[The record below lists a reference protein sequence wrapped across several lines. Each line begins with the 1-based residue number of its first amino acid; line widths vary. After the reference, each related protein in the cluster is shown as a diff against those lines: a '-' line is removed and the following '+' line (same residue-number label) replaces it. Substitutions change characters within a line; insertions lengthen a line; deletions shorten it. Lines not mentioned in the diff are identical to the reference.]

1 MADQP
6 QSDAEYIASLT
17 PERAEEVAGKITEQ
31 WQRDWGA
38 VMEKV
43 IEKTGLSRSEA
54 FQFMLLRETAA
65 MRDQLLRNAK
75 PIFHENC
82 KACQQEREFHEAQFE
97 HMKLAN
103 RHLKEEHGEDW
114 QQ

>member
-1 MADQP
+1 MAEQ

-17 PERAEEVAGKITEQ
+17 PERAEEVANKIAEQ
-31 WQRDWGA
+31 WHRDWGL
-38 VMEKV
+38 VLDLV
-43 IEKTGLSRSEA
+43 VQKTFLSRSEA
-54 FQFMLLRETAA
+54 FQFMFLREMAA
-65 MRDQLLRNAK
+65 MRDQLARNTK
-75 PIFHENC
+75 PAFHENC